1 MKEQTFGSLIALRRK
16 ELNLSQRALAQKI
29 TTESKPGGV
38 WSTYI
43 GQVEKGDRVPSSE
56 VCQAL
61 AEILQLNPLLLLA
74 LVYKFKASTSA
85 EFELA
90 EILIAAV
97 SSKAESAESDTFE
110 FLVDRFNGRSEHG
123 EDSTVSEEFFSIISE
138 LSRENI
144 KLLTNIA
151 RALHEK
157 QQLQE

>member
-1 MKEQTFGSLIALRRK
+1 MEEQTFGSLVAQRRK

-56 VCQAL
+56 VCEAM

-74 LVYKFKASTSA
+74 LVYKFKASTAA
-85 EFELA
+85 EFEVVK
-90 EILIAAV
+90 ILINAV
-97 SSKAESAESDTFE
+97 GSPTESAYSDKFGL
-110 FLVDRFNGRSEHG
+110 LVERFNDRIE
-123 EDSTVSEEFFSIISE
+123 EVKISEEFLSIING
-138 LSRENI
+138 LSTENI

-151 RALHEK
+151 SALHEK